1 MHLEIP
7 PCTNPGEEKAVWAV
21 IDYGEE
27 IGQVL
32 SVRLVVGWAAAVRL
46 VLADYRSDC
55 EDDGAEYDEANA
67 LRQLAGGELVFGQ
80 FRVYLEA
87 ARAYDEHFCELAVT
101 IGKPKRPRKAK
112 PPARLMPPPPSAN

>member
-1 MHLEIP
+1 MHVEIP
-7 PCTNPGEEKAVWAV
+7 PCPLPDDAAGVWAV
-21 IDYGEE
+21 IDYDTS
-27 IGQVL
+27 I
-32 SVRLVVGWAAAVRL
+32 STIMTVRLVVGWAAAVRL